1 MMTLALIPVRNPFA
15 GASMRYLLTN
25 LSLNLGE
32 EKLDLARPLSQAL
45 GGKPHDYSDVV
56 LERRSLDARHKGA
69 IRFLVAL
76 SFETQRDFADMELS
90 PGLKLEPAPPLSPYL
105 VAPAPRK
112 SRVVIVGSGPA
123 GTFCALRLLDYGIE
137 PIILE
142 RGPAMSERVQCINEL
157 WQHGKLNPEANSQ
170 FGEGGAGTFSD
181 GKLTTRI
188 GHPATR
194 YVLETFVN
202 YGANPRILYLAKPHV
217 GTDVIRKCS
226 VLIRKAAETRG
237 VRYRWKSKLTD
248 IHFENGNVKAAVL
261 QDGEEIPCDAIVLAP
276 GHSARDTFEMLHR
289 HAVAMR
295 QKPFAMGVRVE
306 HPQDFIDRNQYGPSK
321 GHSSLPPADYKLVCN
336 LGLNRAAYSFCMC
349 PGGEVIQCASE
360 EGGVVVNGMSN
371 EKRDSGFANSGLVAK
386 VTTAD
391 FGSDHLLGGMYFQRT
406 WEQKAFKAAGETYGA
421 PATSVVDFMR
431 MKGSGKLP
439 RTSFRPFAVPSDIR
453 LCLPEF
459 VQEQLRGALPVFDKK
474 IHGFASSE
482 ALLIAIESRT
492 SSPIQ
497 LLRGE
502 DGQSVSHQGLYPC
515 GEGAGFAGGITS
527 AAVDGIRVAEWIAQ
541 KAGAPV
547 FQAFEKQV
555 RASEL
560 ANEY

>member
-1 MMTLALIPVRNPFA
+1 
-15 GASMRYLLTN
+15 MRYLLTN
-25 LSLNLGE
+25 LPLALGE
-32 EKLDLARPLSQAL
+32 ERLDLAKHLGHAL
-45 GGKPHDYSDVV
+45 GGRPEDYRSVV

-76 SFETQRDFADMELS
+76 SFDTDRDLSGVELPVGAKLAEAPPPS
-90 PGLKLEPAPPLSPYL
+90 PYAVEPAPRRP
-105 VAPAPRK
+105 
-112 SRVVIVGSGPA
+112 RVVIVGSGPA
-123 GTFCALRLLDYGIE
+123 GTFCALRLLDYGIA
-137 PIILE
+137 PVVLE
-142 RGPAMSERVQCINEL
+142 RGPAMSERVQAVGAL
-157 WQHGKLNPEANSQ
+157 WKEGRFSPEANAQ

-194 YVLETFVN
+194 YVIDTFVRF
-202 YGANPRILYLAKPHV
+202 GAHPRIAFLAKPHV
-217 GTDVIRKCS
+217 GTDVIRKCA
-226 VLIRKAAETRG
+226 VLMRRHAEARGAA
-237 VRYRWKSKLTD
+237 YRWKSPLAD
-248 IHFENGNVKAAVL
+248 LRVDGEGRVRAAVL
-261 QDGEEIPCDAIVLAP
+261 ASGEELPCDAVVLAP

-289 HAVAMR
+289 HGVAMR
-295 QKPFAMGVRVE
+295 QKPFAMGVRIE
-306 HPQDFIDRNQYGPSK
+306 HPQDLIDRAQYGPSK
-321 GHSSLPPADYKLVCN
+321 GHPSLPPADYKLVCN
-336 LGLNRAAYSFCMC
+336 FGLNRAAYSFCMC

-371 EKRDSGFANSGLVAK
+371 EARNSGYANSGIVAK
-386 VTTAD
+386 VNTSD
-391 FGSDHLLGGMYFQRT
+391 FGSEHLLAGMYFQRT
-406 WEQKAFKAAGETYGA
+406 WEQKAFRAANETYGA
-421 PATSVVDFMR
+421 PATSVFDFL
-431 MKGSGKLP
+431 KGKASGSLP
-439 RTSFRPFAVPSDIR
+439 RSSFRPFAVPSDIR
-453 LCLPEF
+453 TCLPDF
-459 VQEQLRGALPVFDKK
+459 IQEQLRGALPVFDRKL
-474 IHGFASSE
+474 HGFTSRE
-482 ALLIAIESRT
+482 ALLLAIESRT

-502 DGQSVSHQGLYPC
+502 DGQSVSHPGLYPC